1 MYIYYLIIKYLKKE
15 KMKKL
20 MLFLAVAVLLIAC
33 GTPSTESVNSDST
46 VTSVDSTVV
55 SVDTAK
61 LDSTK
66 LVK

>member
-1 MYIYYLIIKYLKKE
+1 
-15 KMKKL
+15 MKKL